1 MSIAK
6 LVISDEKKPS
16 AGLGWFSLPGVL
28 LGELTAFGV
37 GAVHLQGAIV
47 GAAIGNSV
55 DAGLQALYGA
65 VAKNGAA
72 LRFSELMGLVIMD

>member
-1 MSIAK
+1 M
-6 LVISDEKKPS
+6 
-16 AGLGWFSLPGVL
+16 L

-72 LRFSELMGLVIMD
+72 LRFSELLGLVIMD